1 MTNNKGLLIILS
13 APSGCGKDTVFK
25 AIKDLRN
32 DVVESISATTRKP
45 RDGEVEGVNYYFKSE
60 SDFQLMV
67 VNDELLE
74 YARYNNC
81 YYGTP
86 VSEVEKAINDGKICF
101 LIIDVQGA
109 QSILKVRPDAISIF
123 LLPPSL
129 DVLEKR
135 LINRSTN
142 DSEDVKNRMKIA
154 QREIDMAPLYKYIV
168 VNDDLNECVNNIND
182 IINKELLTLNSKEI
196 K

>member
-1 MTNNKGLLIILS
+1 MMNNKGLLIILS
-13 APSGCGKDTVFK
+13 APSGCGKDTVFQE
-25 AIKDLRN
+25 IKKIRN
-32 DVVESISATTRKP
+32 DVVESVSATTRKP
-45 RDGEVEGVNYYFKSE
+45 REGEVDGVNYYFKTE

-81 YYGTP
+81 YYGTR
-86 VSEVEKAINDGKICF
+86 VSEVEKAIDNGKICF

-129 DVLEKR
+129 EVLEKR
-135 LINRSTN
+135 LVNRSTN
-142 DSEDVKNRMKIA
+142 DIEDVKNRMTIA
-154 QREIDMAPLYKYIV
+154 KREIDMAPLYKYSV
-168 VNDDLNECVNNIND
+168 VNDDLEECVNKINE
-182 IINKELLTLNSKEI
+182 IINKELLTLNSK
-196 K
+196 

>member
-1 MTNNKGLLIILS
+1 MMNNKGLLIILS
-13 APSGCGKDTVFK
+13 APSGCGKDTVFQE
-25 AIKDLRN
+25 IKKIRN
-32 DVVESISATTRKP
+32 DVVESVSATTRKP
-45 RDGEVEGVNYYFKSE
+45 REGEVDGVNYYFKTE

-86 VSEVEKAINDGKICF
+86 VSEVEKAIDNGKICF

-129 DVLEKR
+129 EVLEKR
-135 LINRSTN
+135 LVNRSTN
-142 DSEDVKNRMKIA
+142 DIEDVKNRMTIA
-154 QREIDMAPLYKYIV
+154 KREIDMAPLYKYAV
-168 VNDDLNECVNNIND
+168 VNDDLEECVNKINE
-182 IINKELLTLNSKEI
+182 IINKELLTLNSK
-196 K
+196 